1 MSDFHKNIILKI
13 IERDL
18 NTLKEELNEKKE
30 EYEFNRFGIKLKHAK
45 NINDIILLLQV
56 VNNSI
61 TNKNILELSGMNKQ
75 KLHRIKSNSVKFHNP
90 QEILDLTETLAV
102 FLEETKEKVPKI
114 ENNSED
120 LSETDKSDIIAF
132 TDFINNLEKGDNHE
146 NS

>member
-13 IERDL
+13 IEREL

-45 NINDIILLLQV
+45 NINDVILLLQV
-56 VNNSI
+56 INNSI

-90 QEILDLTETLAV
+90 QEILDLTETLAI

-114 ENNSED
+114 ENYSDD

>member
-1 MSDFHKNIILKI
+1 KN
-13 IERDL
+13 
-18 NTLKEELNEKKE
+18 
-30 EYEFNRFGIKLKHAK
+30 
-45 NINDIILLLQV
+45 
-56 VNNSI
+56 
-61 TNKNILELSGMNKQ
+61 
-75 KLHRIKSNSVKFHNP
+75 NSVKFHNP
-90 QEILDLTETLAV
+90 KEILDLTETLAI

>member
-13 IERDL
+13 IEREL
-18 NTLKEELNEKKE
+18 NTLKEELNVKKE
-30 EYEFNRFGIKLKHAK
+30 EYEFNRFGIKLNHAK
-45 NINDIILLLQV
+45 NINDIILLLQT

-75 KLHRIKSNSVKFHNP
+75 KLHRIKNNSVKFHNP
-90 QEILDLTETLAV
+90 KEILDLTETLAI
-102 FLEETKEKVPKI
+102 FLEETKEKVPTI